1 MDGFR
6 FWEMVSNSRRI
17 ITKPF
22 ESTLELKDE
31 GGLSHAVKYISI
43 AILISI
49 IIPVLIIFFE
59 AMMGNAIAGIVLL
72 LIRFFMGIVDVLVLI
87 AIIIVEPIKTLV
99 FTFVFQRL
107 SGLQGSTAIFRELV
121 YSFALFWAPWVIFEI
136 FLGIV
141 LGHIIPHGDI
151 NNVVQFNNTMQSRNL
166 ILLLIKAVIMYYYFS
181 RIGMAVTK
189 LPHRKIVFPTV
200 SSIALLLFLEK
211 AILFL
216 ISSRFRIMS
225 AFSQIFS

>member
-49 IIPVLIIFFE
+49 IFPALIIFFA
-59 AMMGNAIAGIVLL
+59 AMMGNAIAGILIL
-72 LIRFFMGIVDVLVLI
+72 LIRCFTGIADVLVLI

-121 YSFALFWAPWVIFEI
+121 YSFALFWAPWILFGGL
-136 FLGIV
+136 LGII
-141 LGHIIPHGDI
+141 LNYAIPHGDI
-151 NNVVQFNNTMQSRNL
+151 NNAVQPINL
-166 ILLLIKAVIMYYYFS
+166 TLLLVKAAIMYYYFS
-181 RIGMAVTK
+181 RIGMAITK
-189 LPHRKIVFPTV
+189 LTLRKIAFPTV
-200 SSIALLLFLEK
+200 SSIVVLLLLEK
-211 AILFL
+211 AISFL
-216 ISSRFRIMS
+216 ITSRIMN
-225 AFSQIFS
+225 AISQSFG